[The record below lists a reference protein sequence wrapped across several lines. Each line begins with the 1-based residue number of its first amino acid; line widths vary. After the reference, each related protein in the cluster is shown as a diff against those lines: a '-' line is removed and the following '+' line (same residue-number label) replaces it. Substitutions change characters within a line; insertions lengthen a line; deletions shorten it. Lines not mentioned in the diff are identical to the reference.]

1 MMHKSLSALAV
12 AASALMMAR
21 PLAAQE
27 TPRWYGIDCSQSR
40 LSVPPGLKCSTTQ
53 NYAGGE
59 HGWGGN
65 AGGTFR
71 RWMAVGTTDG
81 GGAFYY
87 LVEATSLGAALM
99 EGDSLRQEIR
109 SEMRDPSLLRDFSP
123 LGNRGGADYMTFTS
137 ASGQA
142 CVGIRRYGPAQG
154 AGYQWILYGVRCDPR
169 GRALSDAEIDRFILG
184 ATYRGPAPEG

>member
-1 MMHKSLSALAV
+1 MPRRSLCALAV
-12 AASALMMAR
+12 GASALITAGE
-21 PLAAQE
+21 AASQD
-27 TPRWYGIDCSQSR
+27 TPRWYGIDCSHSR
-40 LSVPPGLKCSTTQ
+40 LAVPAGLKCRTTQ

-71 RWMAVGTTDG
+71 RWLASGETDG
-81 GGAFYY
+81 GGVFYY
-87 LVEATSLGAALM
+87 LAEATSLGAAMM
-99 EGDSLRQEIR
+99 EGASLQQEIR
-109 SEMRDPSLLRDFSP
+109 SEMNDGNRLGNFSP

-137 ASGQA
+137 PSGQA

-169 GRALSDAEIDRFILG
+169 GRAITDAEIDRFIAG
-184 ATYRGPAPEG
+184 ATYRGSSPSG

>member
-1 MMHKSLSALAV
+1 MMSKSLCALAV
-12 AASALMMAR
+12 AALALTMACQ
-21 PLAAQE
+21 AVAQD
-27 TPRWYGIDCSQSR
+27 TPRWYGIDCSHSR
-40 LSVPPGLKCSTTQ
+40 IAVPSGLKCSTTQ

-71 RWMAVGTTDG
+71 RWMAIGESDG
-81 GGAFYY
+81 AGVFYY
-87 LVEATSLGAALM
+87 LAEATSLGAAMM
-99 EGDSLRQEIR
+99 EGASLQQEIR
-109 SEMRDPSLLRDFSP
+109 SEMRDGNKLGNFSP

-154 AGYQWILYGVRCDPR
+154 AGYQWILYGVRCEPR
-169 GRALSDAEIDRFILG
+169 GRPITDAEIDRFIAG
-184 ATYRGPAPEG
+184 ATYRGPAASG